1 MKTPH
6 ASRPARAVLLALLP
20 VALLVAAPAAPAQTF
35 GVGAGG
41 GILND
46 AGSAENL
53 NNFSTGAGFGY
64 AEMVLDEGVLL
75 QARYTRMKLPAS
87 AENGPNIDVDSA
99 TLSIAYLFNEDWW
112 RAGFVGGAGGYWL
125 HPKKPGEG
133 QVATDQAESV
143 AGLCGG
149 LLTIFNIDRRL
160 DIRLEATGHLMRDV
174 NRRKPVV
181 VAASVT
187 WKF

>member
-20 VALLVAAPAAPAQTF
+20 TVLLVFAFAAPAQTF

-46 AGSAENL
+46 AGSAEDL

-64 AEMVLDEGVLL
+64 AEMVLDEGILMQL
-75 QARYTRMKLPAS
+75 RYTRMLLPAS
-87 AENGPNIDVDSA
+87 AENGPNIDVDAA

-112 RAGFVGGAGGYWL
+112 RAGFVAGAGGYWFN
-125 HPKKPGEG
+125 PKSPGEG
-133 QVATDQAESV
+133 QVATDRAETV

-149 LLTIFNIDRRL
+149 LLTIFSVNPRL
-160 DIRLEATGHLMRDV
+160 DIRLEATGHLIRDV

-181 VAASVT
+181 VGASVT